1 MRGSDLSRREVHPRP
16 FVMGIL
22 NVTPDSFSDGG
33 LRMDADAAVRYAFS
47 MSDAGAEVI
56 DVGAESTRPGFI
68 PVSAEEEISR
78 LIPVLECLS
87 GSLDVPISVDTMKPE
102 VARAA
107 LDAGADIIND
117 VNALRA
123 PGMLELAAETDVP
136 VIMMHMPGDPVSVH
150 ASDMSDPVIPQVR
163 AYLSERIDSA
173 LDAGMRKDN
182 IIIDP
187 GVGFGKTMKQNIEL
201 VNGLK
206 ELDLGVPI
214 LAGLSRKRF
223 LSEMYPGTDR
233 DTATVAASVVAAE
246 NGADILRVHDVERM
260 CAAVRQMNL

>member
-1 MRGSDLSRREVHPRP
+1 MRGSDLSRRDAHPRP
-16 FVMGIL
+16 YVMGIL

-33 LRMDADAAVRYAFS
+33 LRMDAEAAVRYAFS
-47 MSDAGAEVI
+47 MADAGAEVI
-56 DVGAESTRPGFI
+56 DIGAESTRPGFV
-68 PVSAEEEISR
+68 PVSAEEEIAR
-78 LIPVLECLS
+78 LMPVLERLT
-87 GSLDVPISVDTMKPE
+87 GSLDIPVSVDTMKPE

-136 VIMMHMPGDPVSVH
+136 VIIMHMPGDPVSVH
-150 ASDMSDPVIPQVR
+150 AGDMSDPVIPQVR
-163 AYLSERIDSA
+163 AYLSERMGA
-173 LDAGMRKDN
+173 AMDAGVRKDN

-187 GVGFGKTMKQNIEL
+187 GVGFGKTMRQNIEL
-201 VNGLK
+201 VHGLK
-206 ELDLGVPI
+206 ELDLGVPM

-223 LSEMYPGTDR
+223 LSEMYPGMGRDR
-233 DTATVAASVVAAE
+233 ATVEASMLAAA
-246 NGADILRVHDVERM
+246 NGADVLRVHDVEGM

>member
-1 MRGSDLSRREVHPRP
+1 MRGSDLSRRDVHPRP

-33 LRMDADAAVRYAFS
+33 LRTDADTAVRYAFS
-47 MSDAGAEVI
+47 MADAGAEII
-56 DVGAESTRPGFI
+56 DIGAESTRPGFT

-78 LIPVLECLS
+78 LIPVLERLS
-87 GSLDVPISVDTMKPE
+87 GSLDLPISVDTMKPE
-102 VARAA
+102 VARKA

-123 PGMLELAAETDVP
+123 PGMMELAAETDVP
-136 VIMMHMPGDPVSVH
+136 VIIMHMPGDPVSVH
-150 ASDMSDPVIPQVR
+150 AGDMSDPVIPQVG
-163 AYLSERIDSA
+163 AYLSERIEAAS
-173 LDAGMRKDN
+173 DAGIRKDN

-187 GVGFGKTMKQNIEL
+187 GVGFGKTMRQNIEL
-201 VNGLK
+201 VNGLR
-206 ELDLGVPI
+206 EFDFGVPV

-223 LSEMYPGTDR
+223 LSEMYPGMDR
-233 DTATVAASVVAAE
+233 DQATVEASMVAAA
-246 NGADILRVHDVERM
+246 NGADILRVHDVEKM